1 MHKSKNSCSCNIS
14 EESAAATA
22 AAIRPS
28 ALLLA
33 SSASLAPN
41 GNAPEPACRSHGWNG
56 IELGMH
62 SLNATTPPEMS
73 LGIYMSKPIRDW
85 KESEARSLCRL
96 CFVADYS
103 CESLSGCC
111 TLVLDLLLLLL
122 PLLKLPGKR

>member
-14 EESAAATA
+14 EGSAAATA

-41 GNAPEPACRSHGWNG
+41 GNAPEPACRRHGWKS
-56 IELGMH
+56 IELGMR
-62 SLNATTPPEMS
+62 SLNATTTPEIS
-73 LGIYMSKPIRDW
+73 LLTCRNSKRIPDW
-85 KESEARSLCRL
+85 KESGARSLCGHR
-96 CFVADYS
+96 FVVDY
-103 CESLSGCC
+103 CESLSDCC
-111 TLVLDLLLLLL
+111 TVLDLLLLLL

>member
-62 SLNATTPPEMS
+62 SLNATTRPEMS
-73 LGIYMSKPIRDW
+73 LVYTCPNQSGIGKSLKP
-85 KESEARSLCRL
+85 EA
-96 CFVADYS
+96 FVAF
-103 CESLSGCC
+103 
-111 TLVLDLLLLLL
+111 VL
-122 PLLKLPGKR
+122 